1 MGLFS
6 RRRSNDDSIADDKS
20 RVIEDDEGQHW
31 FRRRPVA
38 WVGLAV
44 LVAVIVVGVWLGFRA
59 QTAKTNLEQARASAQ
74 QTKDALLQGNTA
86 DAAHFAGDAQSH
98 AQAARDATHSLPWNI
113 VSAVPWL
120 GSPFKTGQQISDV
133 VLGLTAE
140 VLKPAADVGTIIAPS
155 QMLADGRLDVEA
167 LRREEPALSTI
178 ASAAA
183 RLNADAKAI
192 SDPRYLSVL
201 AEARSKLQAQT
212 SDMTHILGG
221 TAIAARLAPSMM
233 GADGPRSYFMGF
245 QTNAEARGTGGLLGG
260 FGILRF
266 DNGKPTVDTL
276 GQNTEFDKAFTPIS
290 LGQDFDQQYGFTK
303 PTTDIRNSNQ
313 SSHFPYAAQIWK
325 SMWAQQSGMDVD
337 GVIAIDPVALSY
349 ILGATGPVVMPGGET
364 VTEVNVVELTEST
377 VYERFPTDQSAR
389 KQYLQDVASEVVKK
403 ISGPVKSPR
412 KLFDALGRAVSE
424 RRIAVWSSSPADQ
437 KLLEE
442 TPLAHE
448 VPDDPAP
455 YAGVVIN
462 NLGGNKMDYYLE
474 RQIEYVADGCNGD
487 TRLSTVTV
495 RLTNTLADATPLS
508 EYVAGREGFF
518 TGLADN
524 SPKGAM
530 LTSVRLLATKGA
542 KLVGVLANDTRIRV
556 FGAAERGHPSFE
568 AQVAIPPGKT
578 AVLTFRLSEPTAPG
592 EARVPVQ
599 PLIGDVTPKVSVPTC
614 TG

>member
-1 MGLFS
+1 M
-6 RRRSNDDSIADDKS
+6 
-20 RVIEDDEGQHW
+20 
-31 FRRRPVA
+31 
-38 WVGLAV
+38 

-59 QTAKTNLEQARASAQ
+59 QMAKTNLEQARTSAQ

-86 DAAHFAGDAQSH
+86 DAARFAGEAQSH

-113 VSAVPWL
+113 VSVVPWL

-140 VLKPAADVGTIIAPS
+140 VLKPAAEVGTAIAPN
-155 QMLADGRLDVEA
+155 QMLADGRLDVQA
-167 LRREEPALSTI
+167 LRKEEPALGTI
-178 ASAAA
+178 AAAAA
-183 RLNADAKAI
+183 RLDADAKAI
-192 SDPRYLSVL
+192 SDPHYVSALG
-201 AEARSKLQAQT
+201 EARSKLQAQT
-212 SDMTHILGG
+212 SDLMKLLSG
-221 TAIAARLAPSMM
+221 TAIAAQLAPSMM
-233 GADGPRSYFMGF
+233 GADGPRSYFMAF
-245 QTNAEARGTGGLLGG
+245 QTNAEARGTGGLVGG
-260 FGILRF
+260 FGILRL
-266 DNGKPTVDTL
+266 DNGKPNVDTL
-276 GQNTEFDKAFTPIS
+276 GQNTEFFDESFKPIS

-303 PTTDIRNSNQ
+303 PTTDIKNSNQ
-313 SSHFPYAAQIWK
+313 SAHFPYAAQIWK

-349 ILGATGPVVMPGGET
+349 ILGATGPVVMRDGET
-364 VTEVNVVELTEST
+364 VTEGNVVKLTEST
-377 VYERFPTDQSAR
+377 VYDRFPTDQSAR

-403 ISGPVKSPR
+403 ISGPLKSPR
-412 KLFDALGRAVSE
+412 TLFDALGRAVSE
-424 RRIAVWSSSPADQ
+424 RRIAVWSSSPTDQ

-474 RQIEYVADGCNGD
+474 RQIEYVADGCDGN

-495 RLTNTLADATPLS
+495 RLTNTLADATQLS
-508 EYVAGREGFF
+508 DYVAGRMGFF

-524 SPKGAM
+524 IPKGAM
-530 LTSVRLLATKGA
+530 LTSVRLLATEGA
-542 KLVGVLANDTRIRV
+542 QLISVLANDTRIRV
-556 FGAAERGHPSFE
+556 FGATERGHPSFE

-578 AVLTFRLSEPTAPG
+578 AVLTFRLSEPTASG

-599 PLIGDVTPKVSVPTC
+599 PLIDNVTPKVSVPTC